1 MGASFDSLTFKACDE
16 QTMRNKFRKYQDDAC
31 EERGI
36 SLLGVYSQGEFKG
49 AYEGTVEDLTSATSA
64 VGVFIG

>member
-1 MGASFDSLTFKACDE
+1 MKDVKIVGFVSEFHYHDFV
-16 QTMRNKFRKYQDDAC
+16 DAC

-36 SLLGVYSQGEFKG
+36 LLAGVYDKGEFNG
-49 AYEGTVEDLTSATSA
+49 AYEGDLENLKSATAA

>member
-1 MGASFDSLTFKACDE
+1 MKEVKIVGLVSEFHYHDFVD
-16 QTMRNKFRKYQDDAC
+16 QC

-36 SLLGVYSQGEFKG
+36 LLAGVYDKGEFNG
-49 AYEGTVEDLTSATSA
+49 AYDGNLDDLKSATSA

>member
-1 MGASFDSLTFKACDE
+1 MKEVKIVGFVSEFHYHDFVD
-16 QTMRNKFRKYQDDAC
+16 QC

-49 AYEGTVEDLTSATSA
+49 AYDGNLDDLKSATAS

>member
-1 MGASFDSLTFKACDE
+1 MKDVKIVGFVSEFHYHDFVD
-16 QTMRNKFRKYQDDAC
+16 QC

-36 SLLGVYSQGEFKG
+36 LLAGVYDKDKFVG
-49 AYEGTVEDLTSATSA
+49 AYDGNLDDLKSATAA

>member
-1 MGASFDSLTFKACDE
+1 MKNVKIVGFVSEFHYHDFV
-16 QTMRNKFRKYQDDAC
+16 DAC

-36 SLLGVYSQGEFKG
+36 LLAGVYDKGKFEG
-49 AYEGTVEDLTSATSA
+49 AYEGTLENLKSATSA

>member
-1 MGASFDSLTFKACDE
+1 MKEVKIVGFVSEFHYHDFVD
-16 QTMRNKFRKYQDDAC
+16 QC

-36 SLLGVYSQGEFKG
+36 SLLGVYDKGEFVG
-49 AYEGTVEDLTSATSA
+49 AYEGDLENLKSATSA

>member
-1 MGASFDSLTFKACDE
+1 MKDVKIVGFVSEFHYHDFVD
-16 QTMRNKFRKYQDDAC
+16 QC

-36 SLLGVYSQGEFKG
+36 LLAGVYDKGKFVG
-49 AYEGTVEDLTSATSA
+49 AYDGNLDDLKSATAA

>member
-1 MGASFDSLTFKACDE
+1 MKDVKIVGFVSEFHYHDFVD
-16 QTMRNKFRKYQDDAC
+16 QC

-49 AYEGTVEDLTSATSA
+49 AYEGTLEDLKSATAS

>member
-1 MGASFDSLTFKACDE
+1 MKEVKIVGFVSEFHYYDFV
-16 QTMRNKFRKYQDDAC
+16 DAC
-31 EERGI
+31 EDRGI
-36 SLLGVYSQGEFKG
+36 SLLGVYDKGTFAG

>member
-1 MGASFDSLTFKACDE
+1 MKEVKIVGFVSEFHYHDFVD
-16 QTMRNKFRKYQDDAC
+16 QC

-36 SLLGVYSQGEFKG
+36 SLLGVYDKGEFVG
-49 AYEGTVEDLTSATSA
+49 AYDGNLDDLKSATAA

>member
-1 MGASFDSLTFKACDE
+1 MKEVKIVGFVSEFHYHDFV
-16 QTMRNKFRKYQDDAC
+16 DAC

-36 SLLGVYSQGEFKG
+36 SLLGTYSQGEFNG
-49 AYEGTVEDLTSATSA
+49 TYEGTLENLKSATSA

>member
-1 MGASFDSLTFKACDE
+1 MKEVKITGFVSEFHYHDFVD
-16 QTMRNKFRKYQDDAC
+16 QC

-36 SLLGVYSQGEFKG
+36 LLAGVYDKGEFVG

>member
-1 MGASFDSLTFKACDE
+1 MKEVKIVGFVSGFHYHDFV
-16 QTMRNKFRKYQDDAC
+16 DAC

-49 AYEGTVEDLTSATSA
+49 AYEGTVDNLKSATAA

>member
-1 MGASFDSLTFKACDE
+1 MKDVKIVGFVSEFHYHDFVD
-16 QTMRNKFRKYQDDAC
+16 QC

-36 SLLGVYSQGEFKG
+36 LLAGVYDKGKFVG
-49 AYEGTVEDLTSATSA
+49 AYDGNLDDLKSATSA

>member
-1 MGASFDSLTFKACDE
+1 MKNVKITGFVSEFHYHDFVD
-16 QTMRNKFRKYQDDAC
+16 QC

-36 SLLGVYSQGEFKG
+36 LLAGVYDKGEFSG
-49 AYEGTVEDLTSATSA
+49 AYEGTVEDLKSATSA

>member
-1 MGASFDSLTFKACDE
+1 MKEVKIVGFVSEFHYHDFVD
-16 QTMRNKFRKYQDDAC
+16 QC

-49 AYEGTVEDLTSATSA
+49 AYEGTVEDLKSATAS